1 MKSKNLASFSV
12 SLTLSLMMV
21 LGDVCADEMGSV
33 DANVNVDASLE
44 GEFAREFK
52 GVWGRALSNLQIFT
66 GSLGDVSADPITNSG
81 DHARPYMVAGDTFPA
96 FADAYSRSCANQN
109 NKCADAANNPAK
121 AAADL
126 SVEGCQTQE
135 CMFIPSNSSS
145 SSSSSSKHTSSHLV
159 KRQANSSHGI
169 WVGRLF
175 GVLRGVVLFF
185 LGSFGIV
192 LSSGSNGY
200 ADELS
205 GANEFE
211 CGV

>member
-1 MKSKNLASFSV
+1 MKFHNPASFSV
-12 SLTLSLMMV
+12 SLILSVMV
-21 LGDVCADEMGSV
+21 LGGSVYADEMGSASGNA
-33 DANVNVDASLE
+33 DARLE

-52 GVWGRALSNLQIFT
+52 GVWGRALSNLQIFA
-66 GSLGDVSADPITNSG
+66 GSLGGVSADPITNSG
-81 DHARPYMVAGDTFPA
+81 DHARPFMVAGDTFPA

-121 AAADL
+121 AVADL

-145 SSSSSSKHTSSHLV
+145 SSSSSKHTLSHLV
-159 KRQANSSHGI
+159 KRQAGSSHGI

-185 LGSFGIV
+185 LGSFGFV
-192 LSSGSNGY
+192 TLFFGGF
-200 ADELS
+200 LV
-205 GANEFE
+205 
-211 CGV
+211 GVC